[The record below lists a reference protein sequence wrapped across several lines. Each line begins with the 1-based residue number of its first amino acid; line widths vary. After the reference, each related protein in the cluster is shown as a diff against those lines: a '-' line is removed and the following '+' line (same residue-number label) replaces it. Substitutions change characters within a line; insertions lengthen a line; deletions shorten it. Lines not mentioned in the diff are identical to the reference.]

1 MVPTFAAS
9 PAGIPAMVEGIKRW
23 TRSTSRLVHPA
34 SMRETIAVGACNDRG
49 YRSTYSQY
57 GEGLD
62 IVAPS
67 NDVMVDDRSQVRLDT
82 DEVDLRQREA
92 RELAARLA

>member
-1 MVPTFAAS
+1 M
-9 PAGIPAMVEGIKRW
+9 RHC
-23 TRSTSRLVHPA
+23 TSCLVHPA

-57 GEGLD
+57 GESLD

-67 NDVMVDDRSQVRLDT
+67 NDVMVDDRSRVRLDT

-92 RELAARLA
+92 RELAARLAAQPPPIDMPQGLLLVRSVFGT